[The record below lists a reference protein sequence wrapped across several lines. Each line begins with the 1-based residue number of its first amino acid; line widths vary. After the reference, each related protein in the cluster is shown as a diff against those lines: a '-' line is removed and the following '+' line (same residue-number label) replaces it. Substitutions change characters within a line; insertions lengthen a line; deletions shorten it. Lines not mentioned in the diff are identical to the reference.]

1 MLFSLQKNLS
11 MSRINAF
18 EYQSIVPKAREG
30 SSLVGSYN
38 HQYTLRACA
47 HTSSSTRPGAQ
58 RERGIRG

>member
-1 MLFSLQKNLS
+1 

-18 EYQSIVPKAREG
+18 EYQSMVPKAGEG